1 MGDGTTTYQWDMAH
15 QHTNGR
21 WHSVLPA
28 GMLPSPATHCVELP
42 SQALPFPEA
51 AVVKVYS
58 SWPTS
63 VQVDLSAVLST
74 QSTSAAVAIE

>member
-1 MGDGTTTYQWDMAH
+1 MG
-15 QHTNGR
+15 
-21 WHSVLPA
+21 
-28 GMLPSPATHCVELP
+28 LP
-42 SQALPFPEA
+42 SQALPLPEA

-74 QSTSAAVAIE
+74 QSTSGISAVEQHADAEVVSEDGG